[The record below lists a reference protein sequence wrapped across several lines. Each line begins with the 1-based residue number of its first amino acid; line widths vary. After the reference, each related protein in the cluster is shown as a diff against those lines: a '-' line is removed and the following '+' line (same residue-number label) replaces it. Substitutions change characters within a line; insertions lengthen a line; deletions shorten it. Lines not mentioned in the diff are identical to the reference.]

1 MAKIHEA
8 AEKLK
13 GPNEEKPSS
22 AGPGP
27 GLFAFTI
34 DASTGQITKLEKVDS
49 AGTRRQLSEQD
60 KISLQS
66 SKSWH
71 TLEAIVEQAFE
82 AGIASVLGNGD
93 EKNEAQE
100 LEDEAEVRRTLLH
113 ALMERSRTMTL
124 LQRSVLGQAILAT
137 ALQQVTASQASEA
150 EGSSAQQKSGAAVEP
165 HQPGSTGPAQH

>member
-1 MAKIHEA
+1 MARIHEA

-27 GLFAFTI
+27 DLFAFTI

-49 AGTRRQLSEQD
+49 AGTRRPLSEQD

-82 AGIASVLGNGD
+82 AGIACLLGNGD

-100 LEDEAEVRRTLLH
+100 LEDEAEVRRTLLQ
-113 ALMERSRTMTL
+113 ALMERSRMMTL

-137 ALQQVTASQASEA
+137 ALHQVTASQASEA
-150 EGSSAQQKSGAAVEP
+150 EDSSAQQKSGAAVEP